1 MIRGVIFDLGDTL
14 VTQEPLVGGDSNLE
28 AAAAVVPLVSEYSGY
43 SPSAEELAAAIGRK
57 LQNAVVESYES
68 SYSQPDTEAL
78 FHDVLDD
85 LRCSLPREHARRVL
99 DGYFR
104 RYYESMVPLVHVME
118 TLALARG
125 LALKLGILAN
135 VLWGPELLRDRLR
148 RLGITPLINCMV
160 LSFEIGW
167 MKPFPGAYREVL
179 QRMDLRPSEV
189 VMVGDDPYV
198 DVIGA
203 QRAGLKA
210 IWKRL
215 DASRTLPEGARPNR
229 IIQSIRQLLPAVA
242 EMAQ

>member
-14 VTQEPLVGGDSNLE
+14 VSQEPLVGGDSNLD
-28 AAAAVVPLVSEYSGY
+28 AAAAILPLVREYSVH
-43 SPSAEELAAAIGRK
+43 SPSAGEVAEAIGRK
-57 LQNAVVESYES
+57 LQDAVVESYES
-68 SYSQPDTEAL
+68 SYSQPNTEAL
-78 FHDVLDD
+78 FHDALDE
-85 LRCSLPREHARRVL
+85 LQCSLPPEHARRVL
-99 DGYFR
+99 DSYFR
-104 RYYESMVPLVHVME
+104 RYYESMVPLAEVME

-148 RLGITPLINCMV
+148 RLGIARLMSCVV
-160 LSFEIGW
+160 LSSEIGW
-167 MKPFPGAYREVL
+167 MKPFPGAYREIL
-179 QRMDLRPSEV
+179 QRMELRASEV

-215 DASRTLPEGARPNR
+215 DTDRELPEGARPNQ
-229 IIQSIRQLLPAVA
+229 IIESIRQLLPAVA
-242 EMAQ
+242 EMT

>member
-14 VTQEPLVGGDSNLE
+14 VTQAPLAGGDANLE
-28 AAAAVVPLVSEYSGY
+28 AATAILPLVEEYSGY

-57 LQNAVVESYES
+57 LQDAVVESYES
-68 SYSQPDTEAL
+68 NHSQPDTEAL

-85 LRCSLPREHARRVL
+85 LGCSLPREHARTVL

-104 RYYESMVPLVHVME
+104 RYYESMAPLADVME
-118 TLALARG
+118 TLTLARG
-125 LALKLGILAN
+125 LSLKLGVLAN

-148 RLGITPLINCMV
+148 RIGIARLINCMV
-160 LSFEIGW
+160 LSYEIGW

-198 DVIGA
+198 DV
-203 QRAGLKA
+203 
-210 IWKRL
+210 
-215 DASRTLPEGARPNR
+215 
-229 IIQSIRQLLPAVA
+229 
-242 EMAQ
+242 

>member
-14 VTQEPLVGGDSNLE
+14 VTQEPLAGGDANLE
-28 AAAAVVPLVSEYSGY
+28 AAAAILPLVEEYSGY

-57 LQNAVVESYES
+57 LQDAVVESYES
-68 SYSQPDTEAL
+68 NHSQPDTEAL

-85 LRCSLPREHARRVL
+85 LGCSLPREHARTVL

-104 RYYESMVPLVHVME
+104 RYYESMAPLADVME
-118 TLALARG
+118 TLTLARG
-125 LALKLGILAN
+125 LSLKLGVLAN

-148 RLGITPLINCMV
+148 RLGIAPLISCMV
-160 LSFEIGW
+160 LSCEIGW

-215 DASRTLPEGARPNR
+215 DTSLAPPEGARPHQ
-229 IIQSIRQLLPAVA
+229 IIDSIRQLLPAVA
-242 EMAQ
+242 EMV